1 MAQSNPLENLYTE
14 ELYAIKPKVLI
25 VIASSWSSLQDDEV
39 NLLTKILNAV
49 KLSLSSVQV
58 VTRSAFA
65 VEDFKTFQPS
75 HIISFGAMLKN
86 NTSLY
91 QAIQVNDTSVVL
103 ADELRNLDDAR
114 KKNLWLTLKQVF
126 HA

>member
-1 MAQSNPLENLYTE
+1 MSQPNPLENLYTE

-25 VIASSWSSLQDDEV
+25 IIATPWSSLQDDEI
-39 NLLTKILNAV
+39 NLLSKILNAV
-49 KLSLSSVQV
+49 KLSLSSVQI
-58 VTRSAFA
+58 VTRTSFT
-65 VEDFKTFQPS
+65 VDDFKTFQPS
-75 HIISFGAMLKN
+75 HIVSFGTALQNK
-86 NTSLY
+86 TSLY
-91 QAIQVNDTSVVL
+91 QAINLGNISVVL